1 VTYCIGVMLDKGM
14 IFASDSRT
22 LYSGGNPR
30 RLPRK
35 PGRARIRDQRIID
48 PYVWT
53 VPVVCCLLLCHKV
66 VGRSAL
72 RPEPDNSGPFRI
84 IGVE

>member
-35 PGRARIRDQRIID
+35 PGRARIRDQRIMRT
-48 PYVWT
+48 T
-53 VPVVCCLLLCHKV
+53 VAAKGQTTAVAAAITLTL
-66 VGRSAL
+66 
-72 RPEPDNSGPFRI
+72 
-84 IGVE
+84 